1 MLSCQHPLLRV
12 LVVDDHELT
21 RFSLQLALKAQSH
34 IDIVGLASNGKE
46 AIEMVERYH
55 PDVIILDLQM
65 PVMDGL
71 SASTHI
77 KSIDPTTQIIAYS
90 SVEDPQ
96 LEVMSQTAPIDVF
109 CKKDTATKDLINI
122 VKQLGSRKVNR
133 FDGHNNRNYN
143 GWREKMNQ
151 CRSVAKREE
160 RLNVIDQPDKY
171 KNFNTAI
178 YNWVNYIFCM
188 RAFCLLP

>member
-1 MLSCQHPLLRV
+1 MLSCQNPLLRV

-21 RFSLQLALKAQSH
+21 RFSLELALKAQSH

-71 SASTHI
+71 SASSHI
-77 KSIDPTTQIIAYS
+77 KSIDPTAQIIAYS

-109 CKKDTATKDLINI
+109 CKKDTATKDLINL
-122 VKQLGSRKVNR
+122 VKQLGSRKANPQDDYR
-133 FDGHNNRNYN
+133 HTNYN
-143 GWREKMNQ
+143 G
-151 CRSVAKREE
+151 
-160 RLNVIDQPDKY
+160 
-171 KNFNTAI
+171 
-178 YNWVNYIFCM
+178 
-188 RAFCLLP
+188 

>member
-1 MLSCQHPLLRV
+1 MLSCQNPILRV

-21 RFSLQLALKAQSH
+21 RVSLKLALSAQSH

-46 AIEMVERYH
+46 AIEMVERYR

-77 KSIDPTTQIIAYS
+77 KSIEPTTQIIAYS

-109 CKKDTATKDLINI
+109 CKKDTATKDLINL
-122 VKQLGSRKVNR
+122 VKQLGDRKTNPL
-133 FDGHNNRNYN
+133 DGT
-143 GWREKMNQ
+143 E
-151 CRSVAKREE
+151 
-160 RLNVIDQPDKY
+160 
-171 KNFNTAI
+171 NT
-178 YNWVNYIFCM
+178 NCND
-188 RAFCLLP
+188 

>member
-1 MLSCQHPLLRV
+1 MLSCQNPLLRV

-21 RFSLQLALKAQSH
+21 RFSLELALKAQSH

-71 SASTHI
+71 SASSHI
-77 KSIDPTTQIIAYS
+77 KSIDPSTQIIAYS

-109 CKKDTATKDLINI
+109 CKKDTATKDLINL
-122 VKQLGSRKVNR
+122 VKQLGNRKTNPQDDYRNR
-133 FDGHNNRNYN
+133 
-143 GWREKMNQ
+143 
-151 CRSVAKREE
+151 
-160 RLNVIDQPDKY
+160 
-171 KNFNTAI
+171 
-178 YNWVNYIFCM
+178 
-188 RAFCLLP
+188 

>member
-1 MLSCQHPLLRV
+1 MLSCQNPLLRV

-21 RFSLQLALKAQSH
+21 RVSLKLALSAQSQ

-46 AIEMVERYH
+46 AIEMVERYR

-77 KSIDPTTQIIAYS
+77 KSIEPTTQIIAYS

-109 CKKDTATKDLINI
+109 CKKDTATKDLINL
-122 VKQLGSRKVNR
+122 VKEMGDRKTNPL
-133 FDGHNNRNYN
+133 DGR
-143 GWREKMNQ
+143 
-151 CRSVAKREE
+151 A
-160 RLNVIDQPDKY
+160 
-171 KNFNTAI
+171 NTSG
-178 YNWVNYIFCM
+178 ND
-188 RAFCLLP
+188 

>member
-21 RFSLQLALKAQSH
+21 RFSLQVALKAQSH

-133 FDGHNNRNYN
+133 LDGHNNRNYN
-143 GWREKMNQ
+143 DWKEKMNK
-151 CRSVAKREE
+151 CRSVAQREE
-160 RLNVIDQPDKY
+160 RLNMID
-171 KNFNTAI
+171 
-178 YNWVNYIFCM
+178 
-188 RAFCLLP
+188 

>member
-1 MLSCQHPLLRV
+1 MLSCQNPILRV

-21 RFSLQLALKAQSH
+21 RVSLKLALSAQSQ

-46 AIEMVERYH
+46 AIEMVERYR

-71 SASTHI
+71 SASSHI
-77 KSIDPTTQIIAYS
+77 KSIEPTTQIIAYS

-109 CKKDTATKDLINI
+109 CKKDTATKDLINL
-122 VKQLGSRKVNR
+122 VKELGDRKSNPL
-133 FDGHNNRNYN
+133 DG
-143 GWREKMNQ
+143 
-151 CRSVAKREE
+151 
-160 RLNVIDQPDKY
+160 
-171 KNFNTAI
+171 
-178 YNWVNYIFCM
+178 
-188 RAFCLLP
+188 RADTSCND